1 MKHKNKKIEYKYG
14 GKLPNYNYGG
24 ELGFTEEE
32 GGGFTSPYLGRTFD
46 TQNQA
51 NKYNWRKFS
60 RRRNT
65 APVGKKILAG
75 LAGFTEGIADMG
87 IIPGG
92 EKISSAIGNSKLM
105 KDPSVMGA
113 ASIGNMVGNI
123 GEAAGNVLTG
133 QYTDLIDTG
142 TDLGTSAS
150 EVAMS
155 YTKNQGTFNKANK
168 AATGFQTLGGISSA
182 VTGMMSGGGI
192 GSKGMG
198 GEGFNFSNMN
208 KNKNAVPINASQNA
222 ISTFK
227 YGGKVT
233 KTVALRNMYKHGGK
247 MINYNGATHENGGIP
262 INANMQPVSRN
273 NAVAEVED
281 GEVAYNSYI
290 FSNHLKP
297 KKRFK

>member
-1 MKHKNKKIEYKYG
+1 LNIRYG
-14 GKLPNYNYGG
+14 GKLPKYNYGG
-24 ELGFTEEE
+24 ELGVTPEED
-32 GGGFTSPYLGRTFD
+32 GGFTSNYLGRTFD

-75 LAGFTEGIADMG
+75 LAGFTEGIADLG

-92 EKISSAIGNSKLM
+92 EQISSAIGKTKIMN
-105 KDPSVMGA
+105 DPSVMGA
-113 ASIGNMVGNI
+113 ASIGKLTGDI
-123 GEAAGNVLTG
+123 GEAVGNVFTG
-133 QYTDLIDTG
+133 QYADLVDTG
-142 TDLGTSAS
+142 MDIGGSSS
-150 EVAMS
+150 EIAQS
-155 YTKNQGTFNKANK
+155 YTKNQKTFERAGK
-168 AATGFQTLGGISSA
+168 AAQGFEIGSGIANS
-182 VTGMMSGGGI
+182 VTGMMSGGSGA
-192 GSKGMG
+192 GS
-198 GEGFNFSNMN
+198 FNFKPKNADQQATAPGGGLDNMN
-208 KNKNAVPINASQNA
+208 KAVVNYR
-222 ISTFK
+222 
-227 YGGKVT
+227 YGGKVN
-233 KTVALRNMYKHGGK
+233 KMSALRNMYKHGGK

-297 KKRFK
+297 KRRFK